1 MSIALLFGVYRGN
14 MLFFL
19 AVVFFSIL
27 NSVSCFKNGFK
38 KNILVKYGIQEIKRL
53 FALDEIE
60 FEYFP
65 GRSGENSCYCF

>member
-1 MSIALLFGVYRGN
+1 MSIALLFGVQGD

-38 KNILVKYGIQEIKRL
+38 KYFSEI
-53 FALDEIE
+53 
-60 FEYFP
+60 
-65 GRSGENSCYCF
+65 